1 MKNTLKIFGLLA
13 LSLGFIQCEKEK
25 EEVPSTAPGIN
36 IIAPVVGTEYNH
48 MDQMAIAIDFTDG
61 EQLHNYSVELYN
73 ESADSLF
80 YKSSGHQHTTLL
92 SFQDTVML
100 MAHDHTDM
108 KLVATVTNHLDEET
122 KDSVMF
128 HVHPA
133 GGHGIIK

>member
-1 MKNTLKIFGLLA
+1 MKNIVNIFGLLA
-13 LSLGFIQCEKEK
+13 VSLGFIQCEKNK
-25 EEVPSTAPGIN
+25 GEEPSTAPSIS
-36 IIAPVVGTEYNH
+36 IVSPVMGTEYMN
-48 MDQMAIAIDFTDG
+48 MDQMIIAIDFTDG

-80 YKSSGHQHTTLL
+80 YKSSGHQHGTLL

-108 KLVATVTNHLDEET
+108 KLVATVSNHLDEIT
-122 KDSVMF
+122 KDSLMF